1 MLNIVLFGPPGAGKG
16 TQAERLLEKYGLFHL
31 STGDVFRYN
40 MKNDTEL
47 GKLAK
52 SYISEGKLVPDEV
65 TIKMLISEV
74 DQRPDSKGFIFDG
87 FPRTE
92 VQATALD
99 EILAARGTSIS
110 KMVALD
116 VEEEELRVR
125 LLERAKTSGR
135 ADDADPVVIQ
145 NRIDVYKAETA
156 PVKLFYQNQ
165 NKFLKI
171 DGNGSIDHV
180 TKLLFEAIEGA

>member
-1 MLNIVLFGPPGAGKG
+1 
-16 TQAERLLEKYGLFHL
+16 
-31 STGDVFRYN
+31 
-40 MKNDTEL
+40 
-47 GKLAK
+47 
-52 SYISEGKLVPDEV
+52 
-65 TIKMLISEV
+65 
-74 DQRPDSKGFIFDG
+74 
-87 FPRTE
+87 
-92 VQATALD
+92 
-99 EILAARGTSIS
+99 
-110 KMVALD
+110 
-116 VEEEELRVR
+116 LRVR

-156 PVKLFYQNQ
+156 PVKQFYQNQ